1 MKICHILQTCQNI
14 GVPFHKC
21 LKLERCKSVCG
32 RPYNVLQLLEC
43 LNILRNLGTKKSSS
57 KDLRKIISVAFDI
70 QGTVLRDVELHIL
83 WLCCSLTLQC
93 FHIALRNLVLRQA
106 VQRCTRVLTIHTIE
120 YSHYPSFRDS
130 LTKQIDRANTK
141 RRTWTAEHEQYVLRN
156 EKS

>member
-14 GVPFHKC
+14 GVTFHKC

-83 WLCCSLTLQC
+83 
-93 FHIALRNLVLRQA
+93 
-106 VQRCTRVLTIHTIE
+106 
-120 YSHYPSFRDS
+120 
-130 LTKQIDRANTK
+130 
-141 RRTWTAEHEQYVLRN
+141 
-156 EKS
+156 